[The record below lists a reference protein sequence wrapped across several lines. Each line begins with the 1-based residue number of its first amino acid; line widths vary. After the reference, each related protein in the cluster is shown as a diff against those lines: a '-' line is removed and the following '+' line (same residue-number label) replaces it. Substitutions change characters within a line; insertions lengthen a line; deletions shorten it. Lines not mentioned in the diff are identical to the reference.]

1 MAFVIAVAQ
10 RKGGAGKSTIAAN
23 LATAFAEGGK
33 RVGLLDTDPQRSL
46 ARWDEVR
53 GASAKARPLHFEAP
67 SGWRVPGV
75 LDRLRQEQDVVLID
89 TAPHDDTDARVAIRS
104 ADLVLV
110 PLQPSAADL
119 WSMDGTLELAK
130 REGRQVALVLN
141 RVPSAGKLREQ
152 IGKLIADRGLPLLDP
167 VLGNRT
173 AFAQAFMAGLG
184 AVESAPKGVAAE
196 EARALAAALETL
208 KGR

>member
-23 LATAFAEGGK
+23 LATAFAESGQ

-46 ARWDEVR
+46 ARWDELR
-53 GASAKARPLHFEAP
+53 GQSPKARPLHFEAP

-75 LDRLRQEQDVVLID
+75 LDRLRKEQDVVLLD

-110 PLQPSAADL
+110 PLQPSGADL

-141 RVPSAGKLREQ
+141 RVPAAGKLREQ
-152 IGKLIADRGLPLLDP
+152 VTKAINDRGLPLLDP

-184 AVESAPKGVAAE
+184 AVESAPKGSAAA
-196 EARALAAALETL
+196 EARALAAALDAL